1 MKNLYK
7 SILTFFL
14 LAGSFVILSC
24 EIGLG
29 ASVDTETP
37 VIDITSPEAD
47 TIIRDKFA
55 IRGSWSDDG
64 EIGSASVTIR
74 RTDKKTSTENKFNIT
89 VEKPVAGE
97 AKGKW
102 YAIIDPVSA
111 NIIDGAYVATVSISD
126 KGGHTI
132 VQDRSF
138 VIDNHAPII
147 ILQRPSSSK
156 DPSTEID
163 SYGQNFTLVG
173 QAADDCNISLI
184 EMSIYGDAAFTDLKA
199 TVPLTNVPNSINLDV
214 ANYDKDDK
222 SNDYYKIYGDIPEL
236 ADKSKEFYF
245 TLHAYDEAKRIPVD
259 GSAPTEEDNK
269 GNETTTYFLYETISK
284 DSTLS
289 KFKITDLYHM
299 KNGTYALSMD
309 EKERSAYSDIIKVV
323 VGKLADPD
331 LNIDAGRFSLNP
343 ENNPTFTVSG
353 KEIKANTDITS
364 VTVTNGSQIVIE
376 LATGLDGIALP
387 SEPEAINIFAVP
399 YNKENADAISKGVK
413 IDDNIKIYPVTSRTK
428 NGTGY
433 KYIASISSSSVAKG
447 TNKFVIGRDYLFAVE
462 GVDAKNNNFIPNRQ
476 GAVNVLNY
484 GFHMATSG
492 AAPTLTI
499 TKPAGSLIYLKK
511 GAKLEI
517 EGLTSVDEGAPVVTV
532 LYGNKEVAKEVFDPG
547 TGSSEINNSYKN
559 FNFAFTEEGGTAI
572 YDIFDQT
579 KTNTYNFTIKSTN
592 DISTSANLSVIYDV
606 EAPVVISPT
615 ITPLVKEFTDANGIA
630 HSNVLNG
637 TITVKGTIS
646 DNKQFDHAK
655 YQIVQNDEVKQSNA
669 ISYDYNFKVDTK
681 LLADK
686 TETKLIIYAYDAAGN
701 ENKQTF
707 VYYVDQDSDK
717 PAIGPNTSSAWKTT
731 SEVGFSLP
739 KDIRDRKDQTN
750 RISSGGSIY
759 AKFTDD
765 DGLDSV
771 TFKVDKL
778 NVGPDKD
785 KTDIEKNIDSSTI
798 SGDNLQEATLSHKMP
813 EESGY
818 YLVTITA
825 KDYRAKDAAGNPVND
840 DPVREWSIS
849 TIILITGINPEFT
862 LTNNTEYIQY
872 SDALKNPLS
881 LTANITTGQ
890 APYILTVSELDENG
904 KDVDKK
910 VIKLNENENESPY
923 TFDYIPE
930 NTLALSENNRIIKI
944 TVRDDSDGT
953 STKQVPYYVD
963 NNPPKLTISSPVNK
977 TGKDSINKDEK
988 TNFRFF
994 GSIEEKEALSGV
1006 YYKIVAQNNGI
1017 YTEPEKPKNGD
1028 LSKAS
1033 SWTDSG
1039 WTAVSTTLT
1048 GWNFYQTFAEKN
1060 NAKDGEIEEGNYT
1073 IYLYAVDKAKNL
1085 SSIASSEFHVD
1096 MAAPVITAEA
1106 PAFVKHT
1113 DSNNGI
1119 VTIAGTIVESNGI
1132 ASFTVNDSDIKNSI
1146 LNGTWTYSVTPG
1158 EGEFTYKFKA
1168 VDLVGKEAEIE
1179 KKVIVDTTAPSVNDV
1194 SKFVIPTSEQ
1204 TEQKLFKFEGLAG
1217 SITDNGPDGKSFS
1230 SGYKEIY
1237 IDCTNDQNANNTK
1250 LITLT
1255 PNDDGSWNTTLEFA
1269 KYPAI
1274 FNTQG
1279 TKYLKINIVDNAGN
1293 ESGWQTIG
1301 NFIYDTARPN
1311 ISITKPAA
1319 DEITNKE
1326 YITVSGKAWD
1336 TYGIANDGIK
1346 LQFLDKTNTKKA
1358 SINFSVD
1365 AISEHAGDN
1374 WSIDIYS
1381 KLKTFNEW
1389 TANATYTVGTGIK
1402 INSKYYI
1409 CKTDH
1414 SVAEGGTFDST
1425 KENWK
1430 EVLYLEDGIYSV
1442 KATAKDESGKDDGKN
1457 ISVGLTIDTTAP
1469 TGTLQATQPVI
1480 WTDSSSRNW
1489 YKSEQI
1495 KVQVTEIETDVSGV
1509 ETVEAQTISKKDSNV
1524 KSGFTTLTRK
1534 TTSDVNGNITAI
1546 WYEGYVTAAS
1556 QGGNDIVIRMTDKA
1570 GNIGTKTASGSEA
1583 TVPVYIDT
1591 EAPDSANFVLNKVD
1605 GKTGITQKLTNR
1617 KNNVSIIMTLIDK
1630 DDLTPISKISLNKTG
1645 AKSKEV
1651 TAPISDGDD
1660 KGKWLFTINKD
1671 DLPTTSGSLVLKVE
1685 DSLGNYV
1692 SYAPLSFQVD
1702 TNPPLV
1708 SFATIPSADKTRE
1721 GIYVNRT
1728 IKIPV
1733 NASDA
1738 EGLDTSSIT
1747 LKYAT
1752 GTNAPAD
1759 ADAWKAITSTIT
1771 VTDGIASFD
1780 TTTLKD
1786 ATDSSKP
1793 YTGNLYLHIEAQD
1806 LAGNKASENSNSK
1819 PDLTIIVDQDTDRPI
1834 IKINNLSLGTE
1845 MCTKGVNSPTN
1856 ELYGI
1861 VTDDDGI
1868 DTMEYIVSQQ
1878 DENEYVDVTSKT
1890 ITPDNGSFTIS
1901 DLPDGQIR
1909 IKFIIKDTDGFT
1921 FTSNPEPTETN
1932 YNTLTP
1938 KIIDAKLEESKK
1950 YYGSKDMMCSA
1961 LKLRVDTKP
1970 PVNGTVKYA
1979 VSGSDG
1985 TYAVPYTG
1993 NFAEKTFGGLT
2004 KKFKA
2009 GITAWDKNGIESI
2022 TLIIPPAKTEDTN
2035 APAATKTA
2043 WKRIT
2048 EKDKDGKDVFAGYS
2062 FDLEKEETVDTSKLD
2077 KLEGNVP
2084 EYWITKDEIDI
2095 SALVSSSR
2103 TCRILVS
2110 DGTKT
2115 TTDSFTLAIDND
2127 KPVIEIKTPSS
2138 TQYSSGNVTSS
2149 GTVDSAE
2156 HMYYAISTDNT
2167 TAISSD
2173 ETAAASGTA
2182 ITTWKKEDGTTGET
2196 SINIKPYY
2204 KEIPDYGFNWY
2215 VYFDDT
2221 TSAASAHD
2229 HSLKQI
2235 LIDYGITTDAKIKDK
2250 SFTDIVQLY
2259 LWIKGVD
2266 AVGNETEEK
2275 HLILVDPQGDAPTV
2289 TIDYPE
2295 VAGKTLGGEVTVR
2308 GSAIDTIGTKV
2319 GVDSVWLQFI
2329 SAKENGYTSL
2339 NKTQDW
2345 TTGGFQFTDTVT
2357 KYEIENNVSYT
2368 HTITPVSFEPTLKD
2382 VWQWIDN
2389 KYPVY
2394 TKIGDEN
2401 PVAVTSKPYG
2411 DESASGKEYYI
2422 KTTFQGSAWSLKING
2437 KDELNPIEGDINPVM
2452 YRVYAK
2458 DKDNNLSRLQ
2468 ESFGVFD
2475 SDNPVISNIYLRQ
2488 YDENK
2493 KIIASRPYTADMW
2506 IKGNWYLC
2514 GSVRDTQGISELKI
2528 GGEPYT
2534 LNDDDKKAGA
2544 VVNFEKLLE
2553 TTPDSAGPVKING
2566 KDVTV
2571 EATDNATN
2579 TKHTTSVTYAINYD
2593 NKDPNPKE
2601 LSITKIQ
2608 NSNGFFTFGSK
2619 VTEDPIGANAQSGF
2633 SYLAFWFERDISGKH
2648 VVYDIMRTKKDHAN
2662 EIQYDSLA
2670 KENGL
2675 VWKEKTVTRSS
2686 NLGTLILT
2694 EGNDNNIHVGG
2705 LCKISGA
2712 IYFINSVN
2720 GTSIGLNG
2728 QPELP
2733 DNYKEDDDSTKNQ
2746 TVLFA
2751 MANVVNNNIESGTGT
2766 KSYTD
2771 DLYGYYSNVGNDDGD
2786 HMVESVLKS
2795 GTTWTWEANINSQNI
2810 PDGTVKLHYV
2820 AFDAAGNFKDG
2831 VINTQVANNA
2841 PRLAGLE
2848 VWSDYNED
2856 GKKDDGEFDVK
2867 YYNPKKRWITSDKSE
2882 YRATDLTDLL
2892 IVSGNNADYKENGS
2906 SFFTIKAKTTLTPE
2920 LVGGNEDLYYSY
2932 KFGNADD
2939 LDDETKSPLKYPK
2952 DSIGKGH
2959 YDGIDDEA
2967 DTGGYLVTDV
2977 EGSSYIKGNK
2987 DISIILD
2994 DELLSTIPNT
3004 TTTKQGATPNS
3015 DPTWFEY
3022 TIYDST
3028 EGSKTWN
3035 GTVANVDSENRLSA
3049 TFRVALNIQ
3058 YNDEISPNTV
3068 ISNLYWANSTDNSIA
3083 LDDEGNRLGHVEL
3096 INDLK
3101 YKDAD
3106 DKEII
3111 TPLGEKYG
3119 TDDDKVSGRIKFRG
3133 FAWDNKKL
3141 KKLEWSIVS
3150 SDGNSLLP
3158 ENSDGIKY
3166 ELGAEYK
3173 TATEGQSPDIKW
3185 VSNSSDVFSFTVYT
3199 TAEKGAY
3206 FNGNGHKVA
3215 WELEVDTSKISGVVA
3230 QDAKIYIRAT
3240 DNNGKTTEM
3249 TETGSPS
3256 EETTEQGEIDKAT
3269 KTPTYKVDILPYV
3282 TGVKTNLSSK
3292 KKANPTVFARTSLG
3306 HYTVKD
3312 GEEVKFEGFNLGNET
3327 SIPITSSGTYTFK
3340 NGEFEAINN
3349 LNYIDAKGTY
3359 TKTVDLTKKPYGDKT
3374 IYDNYYNRQ
3383 PNGDNNNLLTDDI
3396 VFDVWQFNTQAAVPI
3411 SGKIEQPI
3419 MKIDPITDQIGF
3431 AFVNGP
3437 LYFSMPGSMQNGEKT
3452 SFDYWV
3458 GSYDFFTSVG
3468 LAYDSLGHS
3477 YAVAA
3482 GGDIN
3487 STSADKFVFMT
3498 SRWGKAGTFQHGSY
3512 ANYNSL
3518 RMESIGQKD
3527 NSGTRNFDKQRI
3539 KSPSI
3544 ATSVVGD
3551 NTNIYMAYY
3560 DTINDEIRFKAGKI
3574 ENRTRVI
3581 SEPYKIEYYDNN
3593 KNNYSYGHIKIAKN
3607 SYIIQNDVEL
3617 IFCDKDGNEVN
3628 QDIYKNIGFGDS
3640 AHYYAKNVRGVG
3652 DYEDYWFT
3660 LAKDVNGDT
3669 LEKVQRAFW
3678 NGEFNQDNNKR
3689 TIKNTELYVQIVM
3702 KNYSYNY
3709 NFGSFSDS
3717 AVGGDPT
3724 EYQNNKVSMIAGNK
3738 TNKGAGEYL
3747 SIGIIP
3753 SSLTGNNYDT
3763 VVAVWYDRTNRKM
3776 RYAYTDSDPMN
3787 RDGQTGGEGWQY
3799 VENIFSKEDT
3809 AENIRPSKKH
3819 AGELEHAGEYCQLV
3833 VDGKGGVHIAAYD
3846 PDGCDLVYAYLSD
3859 EKKGKGS
3866 ADDFITC
3873 VVDSNG
3879 VVGSNITI
3887 DVALTGD
3894 KKQAVPRI
3902 GYYATS
3908 CISPKIATLNS
3919 NTIDNGSENDAYTG
3933 VWDCIVVPTT
3943 SNVTL
3948 QSNQYNKMNVAVWK
3962 NSDGTIKNNSKTS
3975 GGTTPKPV
3983 VKGYDSVSYGFAY
3996 GNNTPNAVMGYAIK
4010 QNTTTD
4016 TIETAQMK

>member
-910 VIKLNENENESPY
+910 VIKLNENESPY
-923 TFDYIPE
+923 TFDYTPE

-1179 KKVIVDTTAPSVNDV
+1179 KKVIVDTTAPSVNEV

-1358 SINFSVD
+1358 SINFSVN
-1365 AISEHAGDN
+1365 AISEPAGDN

-1469 TGTLQATQPVI
+1469 TGTLQATQQVI

-1546 WYEGYVTAAS
+1546 CYEGYVTAAS

-1645 AKSKEV
+1645 AKSEEV
-1651 TAPISDGDD
+1651 TAPINDGDD

-1685 DSLGNYV
+1685 DNLGNYV

-1708 SFATIPSADKTRE
+1708 SFGTIPSADKTRE
-1721 GIYVNRT
+1721 GIYVNRI

-2528 GGEPYT
+2528 GGEPYE
-2534 LNDDDKKAGA
+2534 LSDDDKKAGA

-3028 EGSKTWN
+3028 EGSKTWD

-3058 YNDEISPNTV
+3058 YTDETEPNVV
-3068 ISNLYWANSTDNSIA
+3068 IDKFHWNGKNDNSLYENKSSNGHIE
-3083 LDDEGNRLGHVEL
+3083 LEDELPAETFTSTGSGVYDR
-3096 INDLK
+3096 D
-3101 YKDAD
+3101 
-3106 DKEII
+3106 
-3111 TPLGEKYG
+3111 P
-3119 TDDDKVSGRIKFRG
+3119 KVSGKINVTGYAYDNIRLGSLKLSVTNSAGTAIMQNSKLPNSTVVAIYDK
-3133 FAWDNKKL
+3133 AWFDSSTESKTGLTKGT
-3141 KKLEWSIVS
+3141 IA
-3150 SDGNSLLP
+3150 SDGWYFTVTSTG
-3158 ENSDGIKY
+3158 D
-3166 ELGAEYK
+3166 
-3173 TATEGQSPDIKW
+3173 
-3185 VSNSSDVFSFTVYT
+3185 DVF
-3199 TAEKGAY
+3199 
-3206 FNGNGHKVA
+3206 NGENGHKVK
-3215 WELEVDTSKISGVVA
+3215 WTLSLDTEKITGVAAADIKVKVEA
-3230 QDAKIYIRAT
+3230 V
-3240 DNNGKTTEM
+3240 
-3249 TETGSPS
+3249 
-3256 EETTEQGEIDKAT
+3256 DKAGFSSNDREINNDESASLAE
-3269 KTPTYKVDILPYV
+3269 KNNPIYKMDVVPYITTV
-3282 TGVKTNLSSK
+3282 ETSLSSIK
-3292 KKANPTVFARTSLG
+3292 ETNPTVYSRTALG
-3306 HYTVKD
+3306 HYPVWTHKDSPTSESEDYSTSAETVY
-3312 GEEVKFEGFNLGNET
+3312 FYGFNLEGGSAVDADNHSETLTMSTRETAYSTFGNKRFSASVGT
-3327 SIPITSSGTYTFK
+3327 LSTGNIKVTVGTGATAVSSL
-3340 NGEFEAINN
+3340 NN
-3349 LNYIDAKGTY
+3349 LNKDIE
-3359 TKTVDLTKKPYGDKT
+3359 
-3374 IYDNYYNRQ
+3374 YNMQ
-3383 PNGDNNNLLTDDI
+3383 PNGDNNNNLDDNV
-3396 VFDVWQFNTQAAVPI
+3396 VFDIWELNAKAARPRSAGDDVTSAAMTINPSSKMLNFAFANGSTFFSFADGTKNSYKTWKHNWDDFVGSAIVATSAGKTHGTTIGQDTNATESGGKGQSSSFNIISSNWGVSSSMESQAKDEYE
-3411 SGKIEQPI
+3411 GWKTRRLEKLG
-3419 MKIDPITDQIGF
+3419 MWGF
-3431 AFVNGP
+3431 AE
-3437 LYFSMPGSMQNGEKT
+3437 ST
-3452 SFDYWV
+3452 STSTSQIINKRRIQSPSPV
-3458 GSYDFFTSVG
+3458 ISSYTQGDIMY
-3468 LAYDSLGHS
+3468 LAYS
-3477 YAVAA
+3477 
-3482 GGDIN
+3482 DITN
-3487 STSADKFVFMT
+3487 NQIRF
-3498 SRWGKAGTFQHGSY
+3498 RWGKIASNSSNDPENNGQIVDIGTKELKDAEKTNYSIVSGY
-3512 ANYNSL
+3512 A
-3518 RMESIGQKD
+3518 ESV
-3527 NSGTRNFDKQRI
+3527 T
-3539 KSPSI
+3539 
-3544 ATSVVGD
+3544 
-3551 NTNIYMAYY
+3551 
-3560 DTINDEIRFKAGKI
+3560 EKAG
-3574 ENRTRVI
+3574 RTPVNSTRFGNFVSIDVI
-3581 SEPYKIEYYDNN
+3581 QGEYQETETDGKKTYGTTDTVVLVWYDGTAKKLWYTYKTNPCNDNDA
-3593 KNNYSYGHIKIAKN
+3593 GN
-3607 SYIIQNDVEL
+3607 S
-3617 IFCDKDGNEVN
+3617 
-3628 QDIYKNIGFGDS
+3628 
-3640 AHYYAKNVRGVG
+3640 
-3652 DYEDYWFT
+3652 T
-3660 LAKDVNGDT
+3660 T
-3669 LEKVQRAFW
+3669 
-3678 NGEFNQDNNKR
+3678 
-3689 TIKNTELYVQIVM
+3689 
-3702 KNYSYNY
+3702 
-3709 NFGSFSDS
+3709 NFGERYTDGTWSTPLQIFS
-3717 AVGGDPT
+3717 
-3724 EYQNNKVSMIAGNK
+3724 
-3738 TNKGAGEYL
+3738 GAGEYCKIKVD
-3747 SIGIIP
+3747 SNSGI
-3753 SSLTGNNYDT
+3753 
-3763 VVAVWYDRTNRKM
+3763 
-3776 RYAYTDSDPMN
+3776 
-3787 RDGQTGGEGWQY
+3787 
-3799 VENIFSKEDT
+3799 
-3809 AENIRPSKKH
+3809 
-3819 AGELEHAGEYCQLV
+3819 
-3833 VDGKGGVHIAAYD
+3833 HIAAYD
-3846 PDGCDLVYAYLSD
+3846 GVSADLKYAYLSSYTD
-3859 EKKGKGS
+3859 RSPKTS
-3866 ADDFITC
+3866 LI
-3873 VVDSNG
+3873 DSTDILG
-3879 VVGSNITI
+3879 TNITL
-3887 DVALTGD
+3887 DVAKTGD
-3894 KKQAVPRI
+3894 KQIPYI
-3902 GYYATS
+3902 GYYGGSIMKPKLAFLSDTGTISSTS
-3908 CISPKIATLNS
+3908 VDAGVS
-3919 NTIDNGSENDAYTG
+3919 NNAYTG
-3933 VWDCIVVPTT
+3933 KWEVTIIPTSSKMVNGQINVGIWKNGASKTYSTTDGNVPTT
-3943 SNVTL
+3943 GDATNIGKSY
-3948 QSNQYNKMNVAVWK
+3948 S
-3962 NSDGTIKNNSKTS
+3962 TS
-3975 GGTTPKPV
+3975 ASGV
-3983 VKGYDSVSYGFAY
+3983 CY
-3996 GNNTPNAVMGYAIK
+3996 GNGTDNTVLGYAIT
-4010 QNTTTD
+4010 NDSGTGG